1 MLQSFRR
8 KPESRIMP
16 AFAGIQVWTPFFDGV
31 TREKSFLPG
40 HPLSEI
46 MRPRPLGEATIMQ
59 PAIPRYSRHVLLKMI
74 GEEGQARIEK
84 SRVFVAGLG
93 ALGSLIAT
101 LLARAGVGFLRI
113 ADLDS
118 PELHNLHRQILY
130 DEPDV
135 ARGVSKAQ
143 AAKERLLATNSSV
156 EVEAVVATIGPD
168 NVDRL
173 VTGVDLVV
181 DALDNMMARYFI
193 NDAII
198 DRGIPYVFGGA
209 VECAGNV
216 MTVIPGQTPCLR
228 CLWPDPT
235 AVDDHPRAS
244 SVGIL
249 SSAATAVASIQVT
262 EAIKVLVGSWDAIL
276 PGLLVIDFWRNQ
288 FQLCEIKPDPG
299 CRCNRSG
306 QQV

>member
-1 MLQSFRR
+1 MME
-8 KPESRIMP
+8 PP
-16 AFAGIQVWTPFFDGV
+16 
-31 TREKSFLPG
+31 
-40 HPLSEI
+40 
-46 MRPRPLGEATIMQ
+46 
-59 PAIPRYSRHVLLKMI
+59 IPRYSRHILLKMI

-130 DEPDV
+130 DEADI
-135 ARGVSKAQ
+135 ARGVSKPQ
-143 AAKERLLATNSSV
+143 AAKERLLAANSGI
-156 EVEAVVATIGPD
+156 EIEAIAATIGSH
-168 NVDRL
+168 NIEELVD
-173 VTGVDLVV
+173 GIDLVV
-181 DALDNMMARYFI
+181 DALDNMKARYFI

-216 MTVIPGQTPCLR
+216 MTIIPGRTPCLR
-228 CLWPDPT
+228 CLWPNPS
-235 AVDDHPRAS
+235 AVEDHPRAS

-249 SSAATAVASIQVT
+249 SSAASAVASIEVT
-262 EAIKVLVGSWDAIL
+262 EAIKVLVGSWDNIL
-276 PGLLVIDFWRNQ
+276 PGLLVMDFWRNQ
-288 FQLCEIKPDPG
+288 FQICEIKPDPA